1 LFGTQE
7 EDNTLKRFQV
17 EFCFDQGNSIIHNV
31 EAVDKESA
39 LSKIPSNGT
48 YEITDE
54 VSGII
59 YRITINLV
67 KYIAVTEL

>member
-1 LFGTQE
+1 MKT
-7 EDNTLKRFQV
+7 FQV

-31 EAVDKESA
+31 EAVDKEAA

-48 YEITDE
+48 YEITDDH
-54 VSGII
+54 SGKI

-67 KYIAVTEL
+67 KYIAVNEL